1 MSLEVFFGGTTWIL
15 NSDTVNTIAHYASIL
30 DDIPELGTLMDGLLF
45 TDFVSVLKA
54 YFWLILLFWAV
65 LSTGLA
71 RGFCIL
77 AFIVGLAPSFM
88 RPVFT
93 GRQIRRAS
101 REFQHA
107 MILYFTFHRVYI
119 NRAWGQFLRFV
130 VALVVLFTAAPK
142 AVIIV
147 VLPLMMSSV
156 LITTEGIVNRMQV
169 K

>member
-1 MSLEVFFGGTTWIL
+1 MTLEVFFGGTTWIL

-54 YFWLILLFWAV
+54 YFWLILLLWAV

-77 AFIVGLAPSFM
+77 AFIVALAPSFM

-101 REFQHA
+101 REFRHA

-130 VALVVLFTAAPK
+130 VFLVVLFTAAPK
-142 AVIIV
+142 PVIIV
-147 VLPLMMSSV
+147 VLPLMLSSV